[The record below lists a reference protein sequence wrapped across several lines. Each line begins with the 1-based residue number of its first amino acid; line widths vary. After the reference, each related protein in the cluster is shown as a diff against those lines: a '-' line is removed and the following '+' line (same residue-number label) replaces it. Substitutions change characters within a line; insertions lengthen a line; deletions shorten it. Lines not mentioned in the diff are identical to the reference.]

1 MTWNYRVVR
10 QPMSQPNTFH
20 YSIQEVYYDEDGNI
34 EFISEC
40 EITPYGETLD
50 ELLSDYARMA
60 EAFKKPVIDY
70 NTLEEIEI

>member
-10 QPMSQPNTFH
+10 QPMSQPNTFNYAIH
-20 YSIQEVYYDEDGNI
+20 EVYCGEDGNI
-34 EFISEC
+34 NFISEC
-40 EITPYGETLD
+40 GETAYGETLD

-60 EAFKKPVIDY
+60 EAFKKPVIDF

>member
-10 QPMSQPNTFH
+10 NGIEFGI
-20 YSIQEVYYDEDGNI
+20 YEVYYDGDGNI
-34 EFISEC
+34 MFSSEFPEVA
-40 EITPYGETLD
+40 YGETLD

-60 EAFKKPVIDY
+60 EAFNKPVIDF

>member
-10 QPMSQPNTFH
+10 NGIEFAIH
-20 YSIQEVYYDEDGNI
+20 EVYYDVDGNI
-34 EFISEC
+34 MFRSEFPEVV
-40 EITPYGETLD
+40 YGETLD

-70 NTLEEIEI
+70 DTLEEIEI